1 MKSNSALKWLIPLIF
16 VLALVAAL
24 AGLWPG
30 EGQHYYRFSELRAV
44 ARDKKPPAKRV
55 GKNGYADEGG
65 SLFDKNTIRTKASEK
80 VEREWLVKNQDK
92 ATE

>member
-1 MKSNSALKWLIPLIF
+1 
-16 VLALVAAL
+16 
-24 AGLWPG
+24 
-30 EGQHYYRFSELRAV
+30 
-44 ARDKKPPAKRV
+44 V